1 MISLYNGLLEV
12 TDPRRKQGQRTPL
25 AAFLEMIILAG
36 MSGNHAIRAVSR
48 FIDRNEA
55 YFVDRYNL
63 KHGTPKYT
71 NLRNF
76 LEILDYEQLNSAVKK
91 WCSQYIEG
99 QDWISID
106 GKAIRST
113 VTNSHSEVQ
122 NFLSMVSMFCT
133 KKGIVIDTKSLENK
147 KENEGLTAREMIL
160 QCELKGV
167 TFTMDALHC
176 QKKQSKLSW
185 SQEMIM

>member
-1 MISLYNGLLEV
+1 
-12 TDPRRKQGQRTPL
+12 
-25 AAFLEMIILAG
+25 
-36 MSGNHAIRAVSR
+36 
-48 FIDRNEA
+48 
-55 YFVDRYNL
+55 
-63 KHGTPKYT
+63 
-71 NLRNF
+71 
-76 LEILDYEQLNSAVKK
+76 
-91 WCSQYIEG
+91 
-99 QDWISID
+99 
-106 GKAIRST
+106 
-113 VTNSHSEVQ
+113 
-122 NFLSMVSMFCT
+122 MFCT